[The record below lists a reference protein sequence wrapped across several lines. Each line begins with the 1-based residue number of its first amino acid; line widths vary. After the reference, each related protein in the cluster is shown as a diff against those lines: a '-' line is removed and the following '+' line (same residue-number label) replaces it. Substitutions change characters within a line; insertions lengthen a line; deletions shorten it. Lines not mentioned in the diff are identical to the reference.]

1 MNKIKTKFILKLI
14 LLLFIVV
21 TFFTI
26 ILSFFDH
33 THYKGIN
40 EDQDKN
46 LYNKLFNRLYF
57 TLSTLSSASYGDI
70 IPRSNILKIISI
82 LLQLIVIFSLITG
95 FISFV

>member
-1 MNKIKTKFILKLI
+1 MKKMKTKLILKLI
-14 LLLFIVV
+14 LLLFIII

-33 THYKGIN
+33 SHYKGIDEN
-40 EDQDKN
+40 KDKN
-46 LYNKLFNRLYF
+46 LINKLFNRLYF

-70 IPRSNILKIISI
+70 IPRSNILKMISI

-95 FISFV
+95 FIGFV

>member
-57 TLSTLSSASYGDI
+57 TLS
-70 IPRSNILKIISI
+70 NILKIISI